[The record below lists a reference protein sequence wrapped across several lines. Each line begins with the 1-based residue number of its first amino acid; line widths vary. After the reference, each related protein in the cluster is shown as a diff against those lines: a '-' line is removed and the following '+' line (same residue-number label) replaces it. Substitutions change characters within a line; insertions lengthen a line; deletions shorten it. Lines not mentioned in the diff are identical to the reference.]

1 VKDALGSV
9 QSVLVLGG
17 TSDIAGATV
26 KALTADR
33 ARVITL
39 AARRPERLDDLA
51 LALKE
56 AGATDVRQ
64 LAFDADDL
72 DSHPAFVDEAFAAG
86 DIDLVLVAFGVLGDA
101 DRTRV
106 ARDATLQVLHTNVM
120 GSVSVLMPV
129 VERLRAQG
137 HGTIVVLSSVAGE
150 RVRKSNFPY
159 GASKAAIDGFCS
171 GLADYLQGTGVHV
184 MVVRP
189 GFVVDKMTAGL
200 PPTPMST
207 TPEKVAE
214 VIVDGLRKGADTVWA
229 PPPLRWVFAG
239 LRHLPRALFRRL
251 DM

>member
-56 AGATDVRQ
+56 LGATDVRQ

-106 ARDATLQVLHTNVM
+106 ARDAALQVLHTNVM

-171 GLADYLQGTGVHV
+171 GLADYLHGTGVHV
-184 MVVRP
+184 MIVRP

-200 PPTPMST
+200 EPAPMST

-214 VIVDGLRKGADTVWA
+214 VIVDGLRKGADIVWA